1 MGEERDVRI
10 RCKNCT
16 LCPEGQ
22 RKNTDMATAK
32 CLNRNSEDSDYLNM
46 EITNGV
52 RKGEKQTC
60 PAWQVV
66 PTGTADNLQDH
77 SECRSTVG
85 EGHNDVCPYEGI
97 TATPI
102 GGGEFRISRIRSGI
116 TEEVQITTVKA

>member
-52 RKGEKQTC
+52 RKGEK
-60 PAWQVV
+60 
-66 PTGTADNLQDH
+66 
-77 SECRSTVG
+77 
-85 EGHNDVCPYEGI
+85 
-97 TATPI
+97 
-102 GGGEFRISRIRSGI
+102 
-116 TEEVQITTVKA
+116 